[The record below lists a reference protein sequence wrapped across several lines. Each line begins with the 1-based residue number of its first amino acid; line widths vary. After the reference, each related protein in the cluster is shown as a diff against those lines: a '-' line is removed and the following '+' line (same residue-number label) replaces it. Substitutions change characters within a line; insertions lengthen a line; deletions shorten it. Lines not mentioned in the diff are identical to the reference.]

1 MEIISNNQ
9 RNQNKLEREMRKTII
24 LIFCILSILIGQISA
39 KQDRK
44 NIAPINVKV
53 TTNPEK
59 GLWEG
64 DPQKSI
70 RLIYTLT
77 IGNEHDNNS
86 ILYKPLDI
94 AVDREMN
101 IFVLDSG
108 SNCIKKFD
116 NNGKYLKTIGQK
128 GEGPGD
134 LLQPQGLAIDDEDII
149 YVADAGNQRIQIF
162 ARDGNY
168 LKIFKTLI
176 PPINLELD
184 SKGFIYVRASSF
196 LQTQECLIHKY
207 NNKGE
212 FVKSFVKSIKDK
224 NLTIANALNLL
235 SLAIDHKDN
244 IYVCYHYDKYSVNK
258 YDSEGN
264 LILRFNRVLPY
275 STHYPEETKMKT
287 QAGNWNIGVFT
298 FRTLLSIATDK
309 NGLVYVLLGGKDGEY
324 LKDDG
329 NLVIDIFNS
338 EGIYLGKVNTG
349 RTHITKIYI
358 DKRNNLYAVD
368 GYNSM
373 KVYRYSIKMGE

>member
-77 IGNEHDNNS
+77 IGNEHDENW

-94 AVDREMN
+94 VVDREMN

-128 GEGPGD
+128 GG
-134 LLQPQGLAIDDEDII
+134 
-149 YVADAGNQRIQIF
+149 RS
-162 ARDGNY
+162 R
-168 LKIFKTLI
+168 
-176 PPINLELD
+176 
-184 SKGFIYVRASSF
+184 R
-196 LQTQECLIHKY
+196 
-207 NNKGE
+207 
-212 FVKSFVKSIKDK
+212 
-224 NLTIANALNLL
+224 
-235 SLAIDHKDN
+235 SLATTRI
-244 IYVCYHYDKYSVNK
+244 S
-258 YDSEGN
+258 
-264 LILRFNRVLPY
+264 NR
-275 STHYPEETKMKT
+275 
-287 QAGNWNIGVFT
+287 
-298 FRTLLSIATDK
+298 
-309 NGLVYVLLGGKDGEY
+309 
-324 LKDDG
+324 
-329 NLVIDIFNS
+329 
-338 EGIYLGKVNTG
+338 
-349 RTHITKIYI
+349 
-358 DKRNNLYAVD
+358 
-368 GYNSM
+368 
-373 KVYRYSIKMGE
+373 